1 VRDVPVVAGRARD
14 RNAQLPALLCEGR
27 GWTRAVYGAERPDE
41 DACHDL
47 SEVEF
52 VGETVMAKTSKPK
65 SSKSNRRTSDI
76 GCPEAV
82 PFPRG
87 GIIMPHVVSP
97 EITGG
102 EVTTPSLFPQAKLE
116 KVLTREEREAKIEQ
130 RFQEKI
136 EEHYAKALAGVKN
149 RRISVRQI
157 QRLLGIGYS
166 HACQIHDMLSERGA
180 IEADTIG

>member
-1 VRDVPVVAGRARD
+1 
-14 RNAQLPALLCEGR
+14 
-27 GWTRAVYGAERPDE
+27 
-41 DACHDL
+41 
-47 SEVEF
+47 
-52 VGETVMAKTSKPK
+52 MAKTSKPK
-65 SSKSNRRTSDI
+65 NSKSNRRPSDV

-102 EVTTPSLFPQAKLE
+102 EVTTPPLFPQAKLE
-116 KVLTREEREAKIEQ
+116 EALTREEREANLER

-149 RRISVRQI
+149 RRISVSQI

-166 HACQIHDMLSERGA
+166 HACQIHDMLSARGA
-180 IEADTIG
+180 IEADAIG

>member
-1 VRDVPVVAGRARD
+1 
-14 RNAQLPALLCEGR
+14 
-27 GWTRAVYGAERPDE
+27 
-41 DACHDL
+41 
-47 SEVEF
+47 
-52 VGETVMAKTSKPK
+52 MAKTSKPK

-102 EVTTPSLFPQAKLE
+102 EVTAPPLFPQAKLE
-116 KVLTREEREAKIEQ
+116 KVLTREEREAIIEQ

-136 EEHYAKALAGVKN
+136 EEHYAKALAGVKD
-149 RRISVRQI
+149 RRISIRQI

-166 HACQIHDMLSERGA
+166 HACQIHDMLSKRGA
-180 IEADTIG
+180 IEADTLG